1 MSPLSAQE
9 LINLA
14 GAANA
19 SSQATTPDELNDVIQ
34 RACQLAK
41 RIQQRAVEL
50 QTPAERRQQAEL
62 DRMLQ
67 HPEDKVTLTQMT
79 DQGFR
84 SRSPD
89 RAVDQLIHILD
100 VQGIPRFFS
109 QLDRALLR
117 GFQSFGNYLPAWLCR
132 WSRTKC
138 AKRPATSS
146 CPLNPRCCAST

>member
-1 MSPLSAQE
+1 MA
-9 LINLA
+9 
-14 GAANA
+14 
-19 SSQATTPDELNDVIQ
+19 LNDVIQ

-117 GFQSFGNYLPAWLCR
+117 GFPIVWQLPARRGRANGQRQDAERDQQRHLAG
-132 WSRTKC
+132 RTEAC
-138 AKRPATSS
+138 SASIW
-146 CPLNPRCCAST
+146 PRAAMKAFA